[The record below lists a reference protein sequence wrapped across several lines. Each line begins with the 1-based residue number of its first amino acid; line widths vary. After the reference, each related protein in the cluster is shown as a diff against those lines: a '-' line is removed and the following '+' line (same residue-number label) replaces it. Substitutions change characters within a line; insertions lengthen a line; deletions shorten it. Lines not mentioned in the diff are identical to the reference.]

1 MAFTRGRLFETKMKT
16 RKNVSLKVA
25 LMMLVLLFS
34 FMTSTAQTKKNNM
47 VFDVV
52 EVMPQFPGG
61 QIAML
66 KYIMENIKYPKQIM
80 EEGIQGRVTVS
91 FIVEKDGRV
100 SNVRLLRSVQSAL
113 DKEAIR
119 VVKSMPKW
127 TPGKQN
133 GKPVRVRFNLPVM
146 FKLN

>member
-1 MAFTRGRLFETKMKT
+1 MKT

-34 FMTSTAQTKKNNM
+34 FMTSTAQTKKNDM

-52 EVMPQFPGG
+52 EVMPQYPGG
-61 QIAML
+61 QIAMM
-66 KYIMENIKYPKQIM
+66 KYIMENMKYPKQAM
-80 EEGIQGRVTVS
+80 KEGIQGRVAVS
-91 FIVEKDGRV
+91 FIVEKDGSISDV
-100 SNVRLLRSVQSAL
+100 KPILSVHPLLN
-113 DKEAIR
+113 KEAVR

-127 TPGKQN
+127 SPGKHN

-146 FKLN
+146 FKL

>member
-1 MAFTRGRLFETKMKT
+1 MKT

-34 FMTSTAQTKKNNM
+34 FMTSTAQTKKNDM

-66 KYIMENIKYPKQIM
+66 QYLMKNIKYPEQAMK
-80 EEGIQGRVTVS
+80 EGIQGRVAVR
-91 FIVEKDGRV
+91 FIVEKDGSISDV
-100 SNVRLLRSVQSAL
+100 KPVLSVHPLLN
-113 DKEAIR
+113 KEAVR

-127 TPGKQN
+127 SPGKHN
-133 GKPVRVRFNLPVM
+133 GKPVRVRFNLPIM

>member
-1 MAFTRGRLFETKMKT
+1 MKT

-34 FMTSTAQTKKNNM
+34 FMTSTAQTKKNDM

-61 QIAML
+61 QIAMM
-66 KYIMENIKYPKQIM
+66 KYIMENMKYPEQAMK
-80 EEGIQGRVTVS
+80 ERIQGRVTVR
-91 FIVEKDGRV
+91 FIVEKDGSISDV
-100 SNVRLLRSVQSAL
+100 KPVLSVHPLLN
-113 DKEAIR
+113 KEAVR

-127 TPGKQN
+127 SPGKHN

-146 FKLN
+146 FKL

>member
-1 MAFTRGRLFETKMKT
+1 MKT
-16 RKNVSLKVA
+16 RKNLSLKVA

-34 FMTSTAQTKKNNM
+34 FTTSTAQTKKNDI

-52 EVMPQFPGG
+52 EVMPQYPGG

-66 KYIMENIKYPKQIM
+66 KYIMENIKYPEQAMK
-80 EEGIQGRVTVS
+80 EGIQGRVAVR
-91 FIVEKDGRV
+91 FIVEKDGSISDV
-100 SNVRLLRSVQSAL
+100 KPILSVHPLLN
-113 DKEAIR
+113 KEAVR
-119 VVKSMPKW
+119 VVESMPKW

-133 GKPVRVRFNLPVM
+133 GKPVRVRFNVPVM

>member
-1 MAFTRGRLFETKMKT
+1 MKT

-34 FMTSTAQTKKNNM
+34 FMTSTAQTKKNDM

-52 EVMPQFPGG
+52 EVMPQYPGG

-66 KYIMENIKYPKQIM
+66 KYLMENIKYPEQAMK
-80 EEGIQGRVTVS
+80 EGIQGRVTVR
-91 FIVEKDGRV
+91 FIVEKDG
-100 SNVRLLRSVQSAL
+100 SISDVRPILSVHPLLN
-113 DKEAIR
+113 KEAVR
-119 VVKSMPKW
+119 VVESMPKW

-133 GKPVRVRFNLPVM
+133 GKPVRVRFNVPVM

>member
-1 MAFTRGRLFETKMKT
+1 MKT

-47 VFDVV
+47 VYDVV
-52 EVMPQFPGG
+52 EVMPQYPGG

-100 SNVRLLRSVQSAL
+100 SNVRLLRSVQPSL

-127 TPGKQN
+127 TPGKHN

>member
-1 MAFTRGRLFETKMKT
+1 MKT

-34 FMTSTAQTKKNNM
+34 FMTSTAQTKKNDM

-80 EEGIQGRVTVS
+80 EEGIQGRVAVR
-91 FIVEKDGRV
+91 FIVEKDGSISDV
-100 SNVRLLRSVQSAL
+100 KPILSVHPLLN
-113 DKEAIR
+113 KEAVR

-127 TPGKQN
+127 SPGKHN

>member
-1 MAFTRGRLFETKMKT
+1 MKT

-25 LMMLVLLFS
+25 LMMFVLLFS
-34 FMTSTAQTKKNNM
+34 FMTSTAQTKKNDM

-66 KYIMENIKYPKQIM
+66 KYIMENMKYPEQAMK
-80 EEGIQGRVTVS
+80 EGIQGRVAVS
-91 FIVEKDGRV
+91 FIVEKDGSI
-100 SNVRLLRSVQSAL
+100 SNVRPVLSVHPLL
-113 DKEAIR
+113 DKEAVR

-133 GKPVRVRFNLPVM
+133 GKPVRVRFNVPIM

>member
-1 MAFTRGRLFETKMKT
+1 MKT

-34 FMTSTAQTKKNNM
+34 FMTSTAQTKKNDM

-66 KYIMENIKYPKQIM
+66 QYLMKNIKYPEQAMK
-80 EEGIQGRVTVS
+80 EGIQGRVTVR
-91 FIVEKDGRV
+91 FIVEKDGSISDV
-100 SNVRLLRSVQSAL
+100 KPILSVHPLLN
-113 DKEAIR
+113 KEAVR

-127 TPGKQN
+127 SPGKHN

-146 FKLN
+146 FKL

>member
-1 MAFTRGRLFETKMKT
+1 MKT

-34 FMTSTAQTKKNNM
+34 FTTSTAQTKKNNM

-91 FIVEKDGRV
+91 FIVEKDGSI
-100 SNVRLLRSVQSAL
+100 SNVKPVLSVHPLL
-113 DKEAIR
+113 DKEAVR

-127 TPGKQN
+127 TPGKQK
-133 GKPVRVRFNLPVM
+133 GKPVRVQFNVPVM

>member
-1 MAFTRGRLFETKMKT
+1 MKT

-34 FMTSTAQTKKNNM
+34 FMTSTAQTKKNDM

-52 EVMPQFPGG
+52 EVMPQYPGG

-66 KYIMENIKYPKQIM
+66 KYLMENIKYPEQAMK
-80 EEGIQGRVTVS
+80 EGIQGRVTVR
-91 FIVEKDGRV
+91 FIVEKDGSISDV
-100 SNVRLLRSVQSAL
+100 KPVLSVHPLLN
-113 DKEAIR
+113 KEAVR
-119 VVKSMPKW
+119 VVESMPKW
-127 TPGKQN
+127 TPGKHN

-146 FKLN
+146 FKL

>member
-1 MAFTRGRLFETKMKT
+1 MKT

-34 FMTSTAQTKKNNM
+34 FMTSTAQTKKNDM

-66 KYIMENIKYPKQIM
+66 QYIMKNMKYPEQAMK
-80 EEGIQGRVTVS
+80 EGIQGRVAVS
-91 FIVEKDGRV
+91 FIVEKDGSISDV
-100 SNVRLLRSVQSAL
+100 KPILSVHPLLN
-113 DKEAIR
+113 KEAVR
-119 VVKSMPKW
+119 VVESMPKW

-133 GKPVRVRFNLPVM
+133 GKPVRVRFNVPVM

>member
-1 MAFTRGRLFETKMKT
+1 MKT

-34 FMTSTAQTKKNNM
+34 FMTSTAQTKKNDM

-66 KYIMENIKYPKQIM
+66 QYLMKNIKYPEQAMK
-80 EEGIQGRVTVS
+80 EGIQGRVAVR
-91 FIVEKDGRV
+91 FIVEKDGSISDV
-100 SNVRLLRSVQSAL
+100 KPVLSVHPLLN
-113 DKEAIR
+113 KEAVR

-127 TPGKQN
+127 SPGKQN

-146 FKLN
+146 FKL

>member
-1 MAFTRGRLFETKMKT
+1 MKT

-47 VFDVV
+47 VYDVV

-100 SNVRLLRSVQSAL
+100 SNVRLLRSVQPSL

-146 FKLN
+146 FKLK

>member
-1 MAFTRGRLFETKMKT
+1 MKT

-34 FMTSTAQTKKNNM
+34 FTTSTAQTKKNDM

-52 EVMPQFPGG
+52 EVMPQYPGG
-61 QIAML
+61 QIAMM
-66 KYIMENIKYPKQIM
+66 KYIMENMKYPEQAMK
-80 EEGIQGRVTVS
+80 EGIQGRVTVR
-91 FIVEKDGRV
+91 FIVEKDGSI
-100 SNVRLLRSVQSAL
+100 SNVSPIHPVHPLL

-127 TPGKQN
+127 SPGKQH
-133 GKPVRVRFNLPVM
+133 GKPVRVQLIVPIM

>member
-1 MAFTRGRLFETKMKT
+1 MKT

-34 FMTSTAQTKKNNM
+34 FMTSTAQTKKNDM

-66 KYIMENIKYPKQIM
+66 KYIMENMKYPEQAMK
-80 EEGIQGRVTVS
+80 EGIQGRVAVR
-91 FIVEKDGRV
+91 FIVEKDGSISDV
-100 SNVRLLRSVQSAL
+100 KPILSVHPLLN
-113 DKEAIR
+113 KEAVR
-119 VVKSMPKW
+119 VVESMPKW

-133 GKPVRVRFNLPVM
+133 GKPVRVRFNVPVM

>member
-1 MAFTRGRLFETKMKT
+1 MKT

-34 FMTSTAQTKKNNM
+34 FMTSTAQTKKNDM

-61 QIAML
+61 QIAMM
-66 KYIMENIKYPKQIM
+66 KYIMENMKYPKQAM
-80 EEGIQGRVTVS
+80 KEGIQGRVTVR
-91 FIVEKDGRV
+91 FIVEKDGSISDV
-100 SNVRLLRSVQSAL
+100 KPILSVHPLLN
-113 DKEAIR
+113 KEAVR
-119 VVKSMPKW
+119 VVESMPKW

>member
-1 MAFTRGRLFETKMKT
+1 MKT

-34 FMTSTAQTKKNNM
+34 FMTSTAQTKKNDM

-66 KYIMENIKYPKQIM
+66 QYIMKNIKYPEQAMK
-80 EEGIQGRVTVS
+80 EGIQGRVAVS
-91 FIVEKDGRV
+91 FIVEKDGSISDV
-100 SNVRLLRSVQSAL
+100 KPVLSVHPLLN
-113 DKEAIR
+113 KEAVR

-127 TPGKQN
+127 SPGKHN
-133 GKPVRVRFNLPVM
+133 GKPVRVRYNLPVM
-146 FKLN
+146 FKL

>member
-1 MAFTRGRLFETKMKT
+1 MKT

-25 LMMLVLLFS
+25 LMILVLLFS

-47 VFDVV
+47 VYDVV

>member
-1 MAFTRGRLFETKMKT
+1 MKT

-34 FMTSTAQTKKNNM
+34 FMTSTAQTKKNDM

-66 KYIMENIKYPKQIM
+66 QYLMKNIKYPEQAMK
-80 EEGIQGRVTVS
+80 EGIQGRVTVR
-91 FIVEKDGRV
+91 FIVEKDGSISDV
-100 SNVRLLRSVQSAL
+100 KPVLSVHPLLN
-113 DKEAIR
+113 KEAVR

-127 TPGKQN
+127 SPGKHN
-133 GKPVRVRFNLPVM
+133 GKPVRVRFNLPIM

>member
-1 MAFTRGRLFETKMKT
+1 MKT

-34 FMTSTAQTKKNNM
+34 FTTSTAQTKKNDM

-66 KYIMENIKYPKQIM
+66 QYLMKNIKYPEQAMK
-80 EEGIQGRVTVS
+80 EGIQGRVTVR
-91 FIVEKDGRV
+91 FIVEKDGSISDV
-100 SNVRLLRSVQSAL
+100 KPVLSVHPLLN
-113 DKEAIR
+113 KEAVR

-127 TPGKQN
+127 SPGKQN
-133 GKPVRVRFNLPVM
+133 GKPVRVRFNVPVM

>member
-1 MAFTRGRLFETKMKT
+1 MKT

-47 VFDVV
+47 VFDIV
-52 EVMPQFPGG
+52 EVMPQYPGG

-66 KYIMENIKYPKQIM
+66 KYFMENIKYPKQIM

-100 SNVRLLRSVQSAL
+100 SNVRLLRSVQPSL

-133 GKPVRVRFNLPVM
+133 GKPVRVRFNLPIM

>member
-1 MAFTRGRLFETKMKT
+1 MKT

-34 FMTSTAQTKKNNM
+34 FMTSTAQTKKNDM

-61 QIAML
+61 QIAMM
-66 KYIMENIKYPKQIM
+66 KYIMENIKYPKQAM
-80 EEGIQGRVTVS
+80 KEGIQGRVTVR
-91 FIVEKDGRV
+91 FIVEKDG
-100 SNVRLLRSVQSAL
+100 SISDVRPVLSVHPLLN
-113 DKEAIR
+113 KEAVR

-127 TPGKQN
+127 SPGKHN

-146 FKLN
+146 FKL

>member
-1 MAFTRGRLFETKMKT
+1 MKT

-34 FMTSTAQTKKNNM
+34 FMTSTAQTKKNDM

-66 KYIMENIKYPKQIM
+66 KYIMENMKYPEQAMK
-80 EEGIQGRVTVS
+80 EGIQGRVAVR
-91 FIVEKDGRV
+91 FIVEKDG
-100 SNVRLLRSVQSAL
+100 SISDVRPVLSVHPLLN
-113 DKEAIR
+113 KEAVR
-119 VVKSMPKW
+119 VVESMPKW

-133 GKPVRVRFNLPVM
+133 GKPVRVRYNLPVM

>member
-1 MAFTRGRLFETKMKT
+1 MKT
-16 RKNVSLKVA
+16 RKNVTLKVV

-34 FMTSTAQTKKNNM
+34 FMTSTAQTKKNEM

-66 KYIMENIKYPKQIM
+66 KYIMENIKYPEQAMK
-80 EEGIQGRVTVS
+80 EGIQGRVAVR
-91 FIVEKDGRV
+91 FIVEKDGSISDV
-100 SNVRLLRSVQSAL
+100 KPVLSVHPLLN
-113 DKEAIR
+113 KEAVR
-119 VVKSMPKW
+119 VVESMPKW

-133 GKPVRVRFNLPVM
+133 GKPVRVRFNVPVM

>member
-1 MAFTRGRLFETKMKT
+1 MKT

-34 FMTSTAQTKKNNM
+34 FMTSTAQTKKNDM

-66 KYIMENIKYPKQIM
+66 KYIMENIKYPEQAMK
-80 EEGIQGRVTVS
+80 EGIQGRVAVR
-91 FIVEKDGRV
+91 FIVEKDGSISDV
-100 SNVRLLRSVQSAL
+100 KPILSVHPLLN
-113 DKEAIR
+113 KEAVR
-119 VVKSMPKW
+119 VVESMPKW

>member
-1 MAFTRGRLFETKMKT
+1 MKT

-34 FMTSTAQTKKNNM
+34 FMTSTAQTKKNDM
-47 VFDVV
+47 LFSVV
-52 EVMPQFPGG
+52 EVMPQYPGG
-61 QIAML
+61 QIAMM
-66 KYIMENIKYPKQIM
+66 KYIMENMKYPEQAMK
-80 EEGIQGRVTVS
+80 EGIQGRVTVR
-91 FIVEKDGRV
+91 FIVEKDGSISDV
-100 SNVRLLRSVQSAL
+100 KPVLSVHPLLN
-113 DKEAIR
+113 KEAVR

-146 FKLN
+146 FKL

>member
-1 MAFTRGRLFETKMKT
+1 MKT

-34 FMTSTAQTKKNNM
+34 FMTSTAQTKKNDM

-66 KYIMENIKYPKQIM
+66 KYIMENIKYPEQAMK
-80 EEGIQGRVTVS
+80 EGIQGRVAVS
-91 FIVEKDGRV
+91 FIVEKDGSISDV
-100 SNVRLLRSVQSAL
+100 KPILSVHPLLN
-113 DKEAIR
+113 KEAVR
-119 VVKSMPKW
+119 VVESMPKW

-133 GKPVRVRFNLPVM
+133 GKPVRVRFNVPVM

>member
-1 MAFTRGRLFETKMKT
+1 MKT
-16 RKNVSLKVA
+16 RKNVSLKVV

-52 EVMPQFPGG
+52 EVMPQYPGG
-61 QIAML
+61 QIAMM
-66 KYIMENIKYPKQIM
+66 KYIMENMKYPKQAM
-80 EEGIQGRVTVS
+80 KEGIQGRVAVR
-91 FIVEKDGRV
+91 FIVEKDGSISDV
-100 SNVRLLRSVQSAL
+100 KPILSVHPLLN
-113 DKEAIR
+113 KEAVR

-127 TPGKQN
+127 SPGKQN
-133 GKPVRVRFNLPVM
+133 GKPVRVRFNLPIM

>member
-1 MAFTRGRLFETKMKT
+1 MKT

-34 FMTSTAQTKKNNM
+34 FMTSTAQTKKNDM

-66 KYIMENIKYPKQIM
+66 KYIMENMKYPEQAMK
-80 EEGIQGRVTVS
+80 EGIQGRVAVR
-91 FIVEKDGRV
+91 FIVEKDGSISDV
-100 SNVRLLRSVQSAL
+100 KPILSVHPLLN
-113 DKEAIR
+113 KEAVR

-127 TPGKQN
+127 SPGKQN

>member
-1 MAFTRGRLFETKMKT
+1 MKT

-52 EVMPQFPGG
+52 EVMPQYPGG
-61 QIAML
+61 QIAMM
-66 KYIMENIKYPKQIM
+66 KYIMENMKYPEQAMK
-80 EEGIQGRVTVS
+80 EGIQGRVTVR
-91 FIVEKDGRV
+91 FIVEKDGSISDV
-100 SNVRLLRSVQSAL
+100 KPVLSVHPLLN
-113 DKEAIR
+113 KEAVR
-119 VVKSMPKW
+119 VVESMPKW
-127 TPGKQN
+127 TPGKHN

-146 FKLN
+146 FKLK

>member
-1 MAFTRGRLFETKMKT
+1 MKT

-34 FMTSTAQTKKNNM
+34 FMTSTAQTKKNDM

-66 KYIMENIKYPKQIM
+66 KYIMENMKYPEQAMK
-80 EEGIQGRVTVS
+80 EGIQGRVTVR
-91 FIVEKDGRV
+91 FIVEKDGSISDV
-100 SNVRLLRSVQSAL
+100 KPVLSVHPLLN
-113 DKEAIR
+113 KEAVR

-127 TPGKQN
+127 SPGKHN

-146 FKLN
+146 FKL